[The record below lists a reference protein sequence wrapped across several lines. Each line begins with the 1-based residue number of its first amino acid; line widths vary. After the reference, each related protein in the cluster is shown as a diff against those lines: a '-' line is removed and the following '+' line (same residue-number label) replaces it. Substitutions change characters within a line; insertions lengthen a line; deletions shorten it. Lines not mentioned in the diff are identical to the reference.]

1 MNLLARAWGGTQ
13 ALTET
18 PTVGAVTRSNF
29 LQKSQEIVRMV
40 YQDVVAVKL
49 F

>member
-1 MNLLARAWGGTQ
+1 MNLLASRMGWNSSADRN
-13 ALTET
+13 

-40 YQDVVAVKL
+40 YQDVVGVKL